1 MSLLRDIQSSVVSD
15 TPNLEC
21 VLLKLRLL
29 AARLESDLLG
39 GWVKYELSG
48 YPDDV
53 EVPSYRK
60 VVVSFRGTFSG
71 AFGAG
76 INNAPI
82 PSWLVEQHAGEKW
95 TKKTIREG
103 ISSVDDLVKYA
114 EKSGS
119 IGLDCSNLIL
129 LLQGKIYED
138 YACNDISGSFSRTS
152 LVQIQ
157 TEVKSRILE
166 FTIQLEKAMPSAAD
180 ISLEPSQIDNI
191 NNRDITNIVNQTVY
205 NITARDHATIGI
217 NIIQGDSKALT
228 QKLEQDGIP
237 RIEAKELA
245 EIVENEQPISQEEP
259 LGKKAQQWLMDNLKK
274 AQDGTWK
281 VGVSVA
287 TDVIKEAVKNYYGL

>member
-39 GWVKYELSG
+39 DWVKYELSG

>member
-1 MSLLRDIQSSVVSD
+1 VSLLRDIQSSVVSD

-39 GWVKYELSG
+39 DWVKYELSG

>member
-15 TPNLEC
+15 TPNLGC

-29 AARLESDLLG
+29 AARLDSDLLG
-39 GWVKYELSG
+39 DWVKYELSG
-48 YPDDV
+48 YPDDID
-53 EVPSYRK
+53 VPSYRK
-60 VVVSFRGTFSG
+60 VVVSFKGTFSG
-71 AFGAG
+71 AYGAA

-82 PSWLVEQHAGEKW
+82 PSLLIEKYAGEKW

-103 ISSVDDLVKYA
+103 ISSVDDLVKSA

-119 IGLDCSNLIL
+119 VGLDCSNLIL
-129 LLQGKIYED
+129 ILQGKIYEN
-138 YACNDISGSFSRTS
+138 YACNDISGLFSRTS

-157 TEVKSRILE
+157 NEVKSRILE

-180 ISLEPSQIDNI
+180 ICLEPIQIDNI
-191 NNRDITNIVNQTVY
+191 DNQDINKIVNQTVY
-205 NITARDHATIGI
+205 NITARDHAAIRI
-217 NIIQGDSKALT
+217 NIIHGNSEALT

-237 RIEAKELA
+237 KVEARELT
-245 EIVENEQPISQEEP
+245 EIVENEKPISPEEP